1 MFDMK
6 GPNANKLGYKKTKIG
21 VIPDTWDIKT
31 CSDVAAEQRNAMVG
45 GPFGSDLVSAD
56 YVSKGVPVIRGQNMG
71 RRFLSGSYV
80 YVTEKKAESLKA
92 NLARPG
98 DIVFTQRGTLGQV
111 SLVPEMPF
119 SSYLISQSQMKLTV
133 NRAIAD
139 VLFLFYVFSSENQQA
154 FIRVETIQTGVP
166 HINLGILRRVPVQ
179 IPPLPEQKKIADILS
194 TCDAAIEQLSELIS
208 AKKRQKKALMQ
219 QLLTG
224 KKRFKGFRAKWKTV
238 MLNEICTRVRGV
250 AEDPGAHPVLSI
262 TAGKGFVSQEDKFS
276 RVIAG
281 RQVEKYVLLKRGQF
295 AYNKG
300 NSYQFPQGCIYQLTE
315 YADGLVPDVFYS
327 FELHQEHADPSFL
340 RQYFITGL
348 HNKHLYRWINTGV
361 RNNGLLNLSSSD
373 FFKLPIHLPELME
386 QRKIG
391 EVLNLADDE
400 LWQLEAKLT
409 ALIARKKGLMQ
420 KLLTGQIRV
429 KP

>member
-56 YVSKGVPVIRGQNMG
+56 YVNEGVPVIRGQNMG
-71 RRFLSGSYV
+71 GRFLSGSYV

-179 IPPLPEQKKIADILS
+179 IPPLPEQKKIAQVLS
-194 TCDAAIEQLSELIS
+194 TCDAAIEQLSRLIS
-208 AKKRQKKALMQ
+208 AKKSQKNALMQ
-219 QLLTG
+219 QLLSG
-224 KKRFKGFRAKWKTV
+224 KKRLPGFSGEWKTRR
-238 MLNEICTRVRGV
+238 LGELFTERNEVDAAHLPLLAITGARGV
-250 AEDPGAHPVLSI
+250 IHSSEVNRRDSSSEDKSRYKVIRPGDIGYNTMRMWQGVSA
-262 TAGKGFVSQEDKFS
+262 VSQLHGIISPAYTVCIPGPDVDASFIRHLFKFQPTVHLFWRYS
-276 RVIAG
+276 
-281 RQVEKYVLLKRGQF
+281 Q
-295 AYNKG
+295 
-300 NSYQFPQGCIYQLTE
+300 
-315 YADGLVPDVFYS
+315 GLVDDTLSLKY
-327 FELHQEHADPSFL
+327 PSFASIVVAVPSL
-340 RQYFITGL
+340 G
-348 HNKHLYRWINTGV
+348 
-361 RNNGLLNLSSSD
+361 
-373 FFKLPIHLPELME
+373 E
-386 QRKIG
+386 QRAIAD
-391 EVLNLADDE
+391 VLACAEAEISLLERKCGA
-400 LWQLEAKLT
+400 LQQL
-409 ALIARKKGLMQ
+409 KKGLMQ